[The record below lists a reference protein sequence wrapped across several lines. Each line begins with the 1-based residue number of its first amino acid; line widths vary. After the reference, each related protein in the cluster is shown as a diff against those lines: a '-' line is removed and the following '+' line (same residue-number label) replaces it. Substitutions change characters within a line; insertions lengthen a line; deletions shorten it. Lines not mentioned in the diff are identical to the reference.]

1 MAYSPFD
8 ELSASNS
15 SSSFPELSGLDSINL
30 EEELK
35 KISENM
41 TTLERTEGAAKAQVA
56 AAAEGSQSELID
68 VVGDGEE
75 PAQPRK
81 RRRIIGGASAG
92 PKVEEE
98 KKEQKESSVS
108 SLHEVLPPQT
118 ASPAAEHAAAEQD
131 EEPSW
136 SWGEPEL
143 AEAVED
149 TGDGGVAERQ
159 QSGLLAEDL
168 DEDEAYLAR
177 EWTAGLNEENPFERA
192 VMMRQRR
199 VAKLWQRIEAHKKQA
214 SSLVDT

>member
-1 MAYSPFD
+1 LGQGTSGPSSVAGMAYSPFD

-35 KISENM
+35 KISKNM
-41 TTLERTEGAAKAQVA
+41 STLERTEGAAKAQVS
-56 AAAEGSQSELID
+56 AAAEGSQETNASELID

-98 KKEQKESSVS
+98 KKEQKESSVA

-159 QSGLLAEDL
+159 QSGLLAEVL
-168 DEDEAYLAR
+168 LHSSS
-177 EWTAGLNEENPFERA
+177 PPP
-192 VMMRQRR
+192 
-199 VAKLWQRIEAHKKQA
+199 AKNNHP
-214 SSLVDT
+214 SSLFCSAHEAAI